1 LKIWWGSSVG
11 RSYEPDHVTSIV
23 NLLAHNPYPMYWKPI
38 HGDALIERS
47 RSRSA
52 TAFLDSD
59 AEVFLTVDTD
69 IVFYWKDAV
78 TLCEQAVSHSLVVGA
93 YATRSALRSFVT
105 SALEP
110 HKPVEFASDST
121 PVPIQWGATGFMA
134 VHRRV
139 FEKMAKTMPLCH
151 RDEPDMRHYPFFL
164 PFVHD
169 VVPNY
174 PILLSEDYAFT
185 EHAKL
190 AGFPPYLNPAIR
202 VGHLGPYCYRLEDLV
217 AERPALLP
225 MLRVTR
231 MNEGAP
237 AQYRVE
243 QPDREEPR
251 ATEEGKVA
259 EDDLSQHSDRSES
272 RPTRQAGS
280 RDRVQRGWQV
290 A

>member
-11 RSYEPDHVTSIV
+11 RGYEPDHVTSIV

-93 YATRSALRSFVT
+93 YATRSARRSFVT

-110 HKPVEFASDST
+110 HKPVEFASDPT

-139 FEKMAKTMPLCH
+139 FEAVARTLPLCH
-151 RDEPDMRHYPFFL
+151 PDEDLKHFPFFL
-164 PFVHD
+164 PFV
-169 VVPNY
+169 Y
-174 PILLSEDYAFT
+174 QQAGTPIMLSEDYAFC
-185 EHAKL
+185 ERARK

-243 QPDREEPR
+243 RPDPDQEGAD
-251 ATEEGKVA
+251 ATQKGELA
-259 EDDLSQHSDRSES
+259 ES
-272 RPTRQAGS
+272 R
-280 RDRVQRGWQV
+280 
-290 A
+290 